1 MCARNVRSTVWS
13 SVSQAIKSNGGNRV
27 KRSGTEGTVVKRLIG
42 VYDADGSLA
51 GELKYWIGAKT
62 GRRHCSLCDIT
73 SGGHRKSFEW
83 TSCQALLPV
92 EFTFFHR
99 DDAPVAIREILNGAF
114 PAVLVEFEEG
124 ISILLGP
131 RELDECNGS
140 PRQLEDA
147 INSSMEQRGYS
158 W

>member
-1 MCARNVRSTVWS
+1 M
-13 SVSQAIKSNGGNRV
+13 KS
-27 KRSGTEGTVVKRLIG
+27 SGTEGRVVKRLIG

-51 GELKYWIGAKT
+51 GELKYWIGART

-73 SGGHRKSFEW
+73 SGGRRKSFEW
-83 TSCQALLPV
+83 TSCQALLSV
-92 EFTFFHR
+92 EFTFHHR
-99 DDAPVAIREILNGAF
+99 DDAPLAIREILNGAF
-114 PAVLVEFEEG
+114 PAVLVEIDDG

-140 PRQLEDA
+140 SRQLERA
-147 INSSMEQRGYS
+147 INSSLEQRGYS